1 MRIVT
6 KFEELAVLRGGA
18 LVPTMGAMHP
28 GHERLFDRA
37 VREAEARGLDAGCVV
52 SIFVNPTQ
60 FNDPRDFEVY
70 PRTLESDLAICER
83 HGVSAVFT
91 PAVEVMYPPDA
102 SIPPPPLP
110 VQAERKGL
118 EDEFRPGHFPGVCQV
133 CSRLFDLLDPAAAV
147 FGEKDWQQLV
157 IVRAMCRLQGRNLAI
172 LGEPTA
178 RDPDGLAMSSRNQH
192 LTPADRAAALSLSQ
206 ALKLARGIDDPRAAE
221 AAMVDHMRAAGAH
234 PEYAA
239 VRDADTLEPIDAERD
254 RPARVLVAA
263 RVGTTRLLDN
273 AAWPGSTD
281 TLD

>member
-6 KFEELAVLRGGA
+6 KLEELARVQGGV
-18 LVPTMGAMHP
+18 LVPTMGAMHL

-37 VREAEARGLDAGCVV
+37 VREARDRSLDAGCVV

-60 FNDPRDFEVY
+60 FNYPRDFEVY
-70 PRTLESDLAICER
+70 PRTLESDLAICKR
-83 HGVSAVFT
+83 HGVSGVFA
-91 PAVEVMYPPDA
+91 PAVEAMYPPDA
-102 SIPPPPLP
+102 GIPPPPLP
-110 VQAERKGL
+110 DQAERKGL
-118 EDEFRPGHFPGVCQV
+118 EDRFRPGHFPGVCQV

-157 IVRAMCRLQGRNLAI
+157 VVRAMSRLQGRKLVI

-192 LTPADRAAALSLSQ
+192 LTPNDRSAALSLSQ

-221 AAMVDHMRAAGAH
+221 AAMLDHMRASGAH

-239 VRDADTLEPIDAERD
+239 IRDADTLDPIVAERD

-273 AAWPGSTD
+273 APWPGSTD

>member
-1 MRIVT
+1 MQILSDPRQVQAAMLERRAHGQVVG
-6 KFEELAVLRGGA
+6 F
-18 LVPTMGAMHP
+18 VPTMGFLHR
-28 GHERLFDRA
+28 GHASLMDL
-37 VREAEARGLDAGCVV
+37 ARRRCDHLVV
-52 SIFVNPTQ
+52 SIYVNPLQ
-60 FNDPRDFEVY
+60 FGPGEDLDRYPRDPEGDAALC
-70 PRTLESDLAICER
+70 RG
-83 HGVSAVFT
+83 HGVDLLF
-91 PAVEVMYPPDA
+91 MPPD
-102 SIPPPPLP
+102 LY
-110 VQAERKGL
+110 E
-118 EDEFRPGHFPGVCQV
+118 PGHATTVRVAGLTQGLCGRSRPTHFDGVTTV
-133 CSRLFDLLDPAAAV
+133 VARLFGLVQPTLAV

-157 IVRAMCRLQGRNLAI
+157 VVRAMCRLQGRNLAI

-239 VRDADTLEPIDAERD
+239 VRDADTLDPTGAERD